1 MVKKKKGVE
10 NIKPEFII
18 SKTELD
24 KKKSDV
30 TTFMPFDC
38 VEDTDEPR
46 NKVIF
51 KGSWGLYGSGNPG
64 KVKSGISFVD
74 KYKPQSLDD
83 IIGNKN
89 NIKQFQKWLISKF
102 EKTKTNDYAVI
113 LGDHGSGKSEFIREC
128 FKDLDFSLIEY
139 DQSINKAEME
149 VIKESIEFT
158 SIEILISGK
167 KQKGVVIDNFQ
178 ENLSTTQLTELLKLL
193 KKPHCSPTIFVSSN
207 DNKLLDS
214 LNGNV
219 LCIEF
224 EPPTKREIFNL
235 GKRICKNESIN
246 ITEAALKNFVK
257 KCGYD
262 LRGFLSTLTIIDSKN
277 TVTEDNLESI
287 IKITQK
293 DLNLSVDDTMGTFI
307 DPKNKLFLK
316 MDIDERSRYASM
328 YTSGLIQ
335 ENYINLLEKDTSLS
349 DLSELSDT
357 ICNGD
362 VLKKFM
368 ISNQNWDSSDLAGF
382 MGTQAPASI
391 IRKNYKPIKKYKN
404 PNKFDTVKSEVC
416 FSGLDIQDLCY
427 SISNI
432 YFVLEPNA
440 KWIKQMKKS
449 SALFREFMLSQ
460 YIDKDKA
467 IKILSMSYVFR
478 DQDKTVKK
486 IKTKFRN
493 EWKLLDN

>member
-1 MVKKKKGVE
+1 
-10 NIKPEFII
+10 
-18 SKTELD
+18 
-24 KKKSDV
+24 
-30 TTFMPFDC
+30 
-38 VEDTDEPR
+38 
-46 NKVIF
+46 
-51 KGSWGLYGSGNPG
+51 
-64 KVKSGISFVD
+64 
-74 KYKPQSLDD
+74 
-83 IIGNKN
+83 
-89 NIKQFQKWLISKF
+89 
-102 EKTKTNDYAVI
+102 
-113 LGDHGSGKSEFIREC
+113 
-128 FKDLDFSLIEY
+128 
-139 DQSINKAEME
+139 
-149 VIKESIEFT
+149 
-158 SIEILISGK
+158 
-167 KQKGVVIDNFQ
+167 
-178 ENLSTTQLTELLKLL
+178 
-193 KKPHCSPTIFVSSN
+193 
-207 DNKLLDS
+207 
-214 LNGNV
+214 
-219 LCIEF
+219 
-224 EPPTKREIFNL
+224 
-235 GKRICKNESIN
+235 
-246 ITEAALKNFVK
+246 
-257 KCGYD
+257 
-262 LRGFLSTLTIIDSKN
+262 
-277 TVTEDNLESI
+277 
-287 IKITQK
+287 
-293 DLNLSVDDTMGTFI
+293 
-307 DPKNKLFLK
+307 
-316 MDIDERSRYASM
+316 M